1 MSDKGSVVGRGRGG
15 RGQSAVSRS
24 SCGGGRVSVMPSQ
37 GRSGRMASS
46 TLRCSDSKAQGGRI
60 GGRGFANQEGFQVML
75 VLPPGVRD
83 KVGQLINVTFHQSTR
98 QVEVEAKED
107 APQQPDII
115 VKFDLLLRRKMAVQI
130 MRWLPRL

>member
-1 MSDKGSVVGRGRGG
+1 MEAVGRVL
-15 RGQSAVSRS
+15 SAGVLAVVAELVQCHHKDGVAEWRPQRFVAQIQKHKAAASAEE
-24 SCGGGRVSVMPSQ
+24 VL
-37 GRSGRMASS
+37 RM
-46 TLRCSDSKAQGGRI
+46 
-60 GGRGFANQEGFQVML
+60 QEGFQVML